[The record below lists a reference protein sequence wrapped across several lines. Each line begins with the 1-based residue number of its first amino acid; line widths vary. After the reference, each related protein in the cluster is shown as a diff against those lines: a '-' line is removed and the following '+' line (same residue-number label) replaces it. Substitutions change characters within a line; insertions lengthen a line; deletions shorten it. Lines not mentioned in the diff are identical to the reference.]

1 MFAGLVRNRVQAT
14 LVPGVAAADPTQGQ
28 PASAQQPEPFDRGNR
43 VLGTS
48 GRETAMVSQP
58 GADYQT
64 VAFNECQDQCAHG
77 LQLYASGFPVRCIAA
92 GC

>member
-14 LVPGVAAADPTQGQ
+14 RVPGVTAADTTQGQ
-28 PASAQQPEPFDRGNR
+28 PASAQEPEPFDRGNS
-43 VLGTS
+43 VLGT
-48 GRETAMVSQP
+48 GRRKTAMVSQP
-58 GADYQT
+58 GADNQT
-64 VAFNECQDQCAHG
+64 VAFNEYQDQCAHG